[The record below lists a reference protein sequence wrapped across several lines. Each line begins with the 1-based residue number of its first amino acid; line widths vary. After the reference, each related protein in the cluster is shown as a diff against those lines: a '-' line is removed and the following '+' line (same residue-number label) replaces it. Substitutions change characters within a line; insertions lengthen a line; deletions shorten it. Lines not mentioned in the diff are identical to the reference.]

1 MTPLVSAE
9 LHRLAHRYMAGERPG
24 HVLQTT
30 ALINEAYVRL
40 MSWKKV
46 SWRNRAH
53 FFAVS
58 AKLMRH
64 ILVDFAR
71 RRPRLERGG
80 EARQVSL
87 DEALVVPGETGPD
100 LVAIDDAL
108 ETLATFDARKSQIV
122 ELRFFGGLSVKET
135 SAVLKVSPITVARE
149 WNKAKAWL
157 VRELEGKELH
167 EA

>member
-24 HVLQTT
+24 HMLQTT

-71 RRPRLERGG
+71 RRPRLEQGG

-87 DEALVVPGETGPD
+87 DEALVVPGGASPD
-100 LVAIDDAL
+100 LVAIDEAL
-108 ETLATFDARKSQIV
+108 ETLATFDARKSEIV
-122 ELRFFGGLSVKET
+122 ELRFFGGLSVEET
-135 SAVLKVSPITVARE
+135 AAVLKVSPITVTRE